1 MLLLPVEVP
10 TRVTALTSLGFLH
23 FYLCICM
30 LSVQIFAKGPCFGS
44 SCFWPVSSFHFS
56 VMFYSLQALKIKLCL
71 FFQFSQVKDN
81 PFSSLHTNWSPQGE
95 KREKKTV
102 MFDNFFYQL
111 IIHITEDPRN
121 NIIMNQMR
129 LLIFSTLNLYFTS
142 FFSKE
147 NNVEMQDCSFTP
159 LLCYY
164 YITPNIEN
172 IHNIAL
178 HLEVLDLLH
187 GYCNNVLII

>member
-56 VMFYSLQALKIKLCL
+56 VMFYSLQALKIKVCL
-71 FFQFSQVKDN
+71 FFQFSQVRDN
-81 PFSSLHTNWSPQGE
+81 PFSSLHTNWSPQGK
-95 KREKKTV
+95 KRGKKTV

-129 LLIFSTLNLYFTS
+129 LLTFSTLNHYFILLRE
-142 FFSKE
+142 KRG
-147 NNVEMQDCSFTP
+147 NVEMQDCSFTP